1 MSIRRVPFVIALA
14 TLAILTATTSAVAQD
29 VMTAPIREGKVYWV
43 TRSDG
48 SEIRGFITARTLTD
62 VRVNGAQGEVAIPT
76 HDVLRI
82 AKVDG
87 LWNGFAIGAGA
98 GLAFAVPWALSD
110 EASAPAGQKVV
121 GSLVVA
127 AMYGGIGALIDKA
140 IERRTVLFRRE
151 GGASVALAPTATP
164 HGLGLRGSVRW

>member
-48 SEIRGFITARTLTD
+48 SEIRGFITMLTATD
-62 VRVNGAQGEVAIPT
+62 VRVNGALGEVSVPARE
-76 HDVLRI
+76 VLRI
-82 AKVDG
+82 SKVDG
-87 LWNGFAIGAGA
+87 LWNGFAIGAGV
-98 GLAFAVPWALSD
+98 GLAYGIPWTLAGRT
-110 EASAPAGQKVV
+110 PGTTGQK
-121 GSLVVA
+121 A
-127 AMYGGIGALIDKA
+127 AFTLAVSAAYGGLGALLDKA
-140 IERRTVLFRRE
+140 IERRAVIYQRPS
-151 GGASVALAPTATP
+151 GATFALAPNASP